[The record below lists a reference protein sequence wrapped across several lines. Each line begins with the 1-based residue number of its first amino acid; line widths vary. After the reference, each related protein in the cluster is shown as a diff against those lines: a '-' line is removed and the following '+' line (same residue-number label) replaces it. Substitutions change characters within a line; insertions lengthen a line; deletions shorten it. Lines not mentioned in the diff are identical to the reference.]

1 MRSTSMPAIR
11 TGVDTVDPEQVDNQA
26 MRLIRRDRAP
36 AGSLEEGECYD
47 RSYGDGVLGK
57 HVDVVHVEP
66 SESRVELLAEVDGM
80 HHVTSEGL
88 KRQFAERL
96 AARRRRR

>member
-1 MRSTSMPAIR
+1 MPAIR
-11 TGVDTVDPEQVDNQA
+11 IGDGTADPKRVNNHV
-26 MRLIRRDRAP
+26 MRLIRRDPAP
-36 AGSLEEGECYD
+36 TGSLEESECYD
-47 RSYGDGVLGK
+47 RSYGDIALG
-57 HVDVVHVEP
+57 HVDVLHLEP
-66 SESRVELLAEVDGM
+66 SEPIEIPFELDDG

>member
-1 MRSTSMPAIR
+1 MPAIR
-11 TGVDTVDPEQVDNQA
+11 IGVRTTEPERVNNQV
-26 MRLIRRDRAP
+26 MRLIRRDRTP
-36 AGSLEEGECYD
+36 AGSLQEGECYD
-47 RSYGDGVLGK
+47 RSYGDIALG
-57 HVDVVHVEP
+57 HVDVLHVEP
-66 SESRVELLAEVDGM
+66 SEPIEVPFEVDDG